1 MEIDDVDIQTSLI
14 LAQEILRKKIIVI
27 KINYLINITRK
38 NHCVFFRMQI
48 LLLMKDIFNVNKLKM
63 ILEN

>member
-27 KINYLINITRK
+27 KINYFINITRK
-38 NHCVFFRMQI
+38 NRCVFFRMQI

-63 ILEN
+63 IFEN

>member
-27 KINYLINITRK
+27 K
-38 NHCVFFRMQI
+38 QI
-48 LLLMKDIFNVNKLKM
+48 I
-63 ILEN
+63 